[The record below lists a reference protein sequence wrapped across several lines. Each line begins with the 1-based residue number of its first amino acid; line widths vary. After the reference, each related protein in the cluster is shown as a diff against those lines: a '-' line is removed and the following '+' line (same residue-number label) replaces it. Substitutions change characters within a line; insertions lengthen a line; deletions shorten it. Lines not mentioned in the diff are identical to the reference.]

1 MFDKSL
7 TYLFFKSQ
15 RVPCIYYILN
25 FGGVHSF
32 HRFDSYLFSA
42 SSFQTDLFE
51 STLFLC
57 HSIILIYHIGSP
69 NGLFYKTCF
78 QNLLLCQE
86 LWEYNDQYDCKLF
99 FFLFFFSKFT
109 HSLYRSM
116 TSAWWSSGEAT
127 AFYIWAVDKVLC
139 PIFILIVPISWPYL
153 LSHYIAWINRLQCTL
168 DNFL

>member
-1 MFDKSL
+1 MFDKPL

-99 FFLFFFSKFT
+99 FFVFFFSQIDPQFLEVNDKCLMKFRRGY
-109 HSLYRSM
+109 SVLYMS
-116 TSAWWSSGEAT
+116 
-127 AFYIWAVDKVLC
+127 C
-139 PIFILIVPISWPYL
+139 
-153 LSHYIAWINRLQCTL
+153 
-168 DNFL
+168 

>member
-7 TYLFFKSQ
+7 TYLFFKCQ
-15 RVPCIYYILN
+15 RVSCIYYILN

-51 STLFLC
+51 STLCLC

-78 QNLLLCQE
+78 QNLLCV
-86 LWEYNDQYDCKLF
+86 NNFGSTMISMIASFGF
-99 FFLFFFSKFT
+99 FFPNWPSVST
-109 HSLYRSM
+109 
-116 TSAWWSSGEAT
+116 GQEQ
-127 AFYIWAVDKVLC
+127 
-139 PIFILIVPISWPYL
+139 VPDEVQE
-153 LSHYIAWINRLQCTL
+153 RLQHSIYEL
-168 DNFL
+168 LIRFYVQYSSWLYPFLGLICCHII

>member
-1 MFDKSL
+1 MFDKPL

-99 FFLFFFSKFT
+99 FFVFFFPNWPSV
-109 HSLYRSM
+109 SRGQWQVPDEVQERLQRSIYELLIRFYVQY
-116 TSAWWSSGEAT
+116 SS
-127 AFYIWAVDKVLC
+127 WLC
-139 PIFILIVPISWPYL
+139 PFLGLICCHI
-153 LSHYIAWINRLQCTL
+153 I
-168 DNFL
+168 

>member
-7 TYLFFKSQ
+7 TYLFFKCQ
-15 RVPCIYYILN
+15 RVSCIYYILT

-51 STLFLC
+51 STLCLC

-78 QNLLLCQE
+78 QNLLCV
-86 LWEYNDQYDCKLF
+86 NNFGSTMISMIASFGF
-99 FFLFFFSKFT
+99 FFQIDPQFLQVNDKCLMKFRRGY
-109 HSLYRSM
+109 SILYMS
-116 TSAWWSSGEAT
+116 
-127 AFYIWAVDKVLC
+127 C
-139 PIFILIVPISWPYL
+139 
-153 LSHYIAWINRLQCTL
+153 
-168 DNFL
+168 

>member
-1 MFDKSL
+1 MFDKPL

-99 FFLFFFSKFT
+99 FFVFFFQIDPQFLEVNDKCLMKFRRGY
-109 HSLYRSM
+109 SVLYMS
-116 TSAWWSSGEAT
+116 
-127 AFYIWAVDKVLC
+127 C
-139 PIFILIVPISWPYL
+139 
-153 LSHYIAWINRLQCTL
+153 
-168 DNFL
+168 